1 MAESERPLALVTGA
15 STGIG
20 YELARIAGE
29 NGFDLLICA
38 DEDEI
43 EEAAEDFRATGVH
56 VEALK
61 ADLAT
66 IEGVEELYA
75 AVGGRNVDALI
86 ANAGR
91 GQGGA
96 YLDQNFNDVIRV
108 IDTNI
113 TGTIYLIQKVGRD
126 MKKRDAGRIL
136 IVGSIAGYI
145 PGAFAAVYHG
155 TKAFIDSF
163 AAALRNELKDSKI
176 TVTCLMPGATETE
189 FFDRA
194 GMEDTKVGQSAKDN
208 PADVAEVGFKAMLDG
223 DGDIVTGWKNKLQTT
238 LASVMPNS
246 MLAEQN
252 RKQSEPGSANN

>member
-1 MAESERPLALVTGA
+1 MAESQRPLALVTGA

-29 NGFDLLICA
+29 NGFDLLIGA

-43 EEAAEDFRATGVH
+43 EDAAEDFRLNGVT

-75 AVGGRNVDALI
+75 AIGGRNVDALI

-96 YLDQNFNDVIRV
+96 YLDQNFNDIIRV

-113 TGTIYLIQKVGRD
+113 TGTIYLIQKIGRD
-126 MKKRDAGRIL
+126 MRKRDAGRIL
-136 IVGSIAGYI
+136 ITGSIAGYI

-155 TKAFIDSF
+155 TKAFIDAF
-163 AAALRNELKDSKI
+163 A
-176 TVTCLMPGATETE
+176 
-189 FFDRA
+189 
-194 GMEDTKVGQSAKDN
+194 
-208 PADVAEVGFKAMLDG
+208 
-223 DGDIVTGWKNKLQTT
+223 
-238 LASVMPNS
+238 
-246 MLAEQN
+246 
-252 RKQSEPGSANN
+252 